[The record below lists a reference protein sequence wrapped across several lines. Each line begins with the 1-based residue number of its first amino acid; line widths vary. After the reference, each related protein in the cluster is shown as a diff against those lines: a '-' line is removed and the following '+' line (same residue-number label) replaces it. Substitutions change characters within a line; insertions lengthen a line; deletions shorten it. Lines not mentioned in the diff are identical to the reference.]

1 MENIA
6 TSVRIAGDAIRV
18 LSNLSAKLGQP
29 KAQVSEQALKALD
42 ERLFWEEVTASFA
55 RIAADPEESAR
66 QQAEV
71 ALWEQG
77 TARDLPGEEW

>member
-29 KAQVSEQALKALD
+29 KAQVIEQALKALD

-55 RIAADPEESAR
+55 RIAADPEESMR
-66 QQAEV
+66 HQAEV
-71 ALWEQG
+71 ALWQQG
-77 TARDLPGEEW
+77 TVRDLPGEEW